1 MSSVDFLG
9 ALGAGADIDSK
20 ALVEALVAAERA
32 PREAAINSR
41 VAKTESEIS
50 AFGRVLS
57 SLETLSTA
65 FSGLNDADDFADFVV
80 NVNGA
85 LASDGS
91 PAYSVAASTEVEA
104 GITEV
109 KAGVGRDQGPLGVGD
124 GLRGHDHRA

>member
-57 SLETLSTA
+57 SLRLSPPR
-65 FSGLNDADDFADFVV
+65 FLD
-80 NVNGA
+80 
-85 LASDGS
+85 
-91 PAYSVAASTEVEA
+91 
-104 GITEV
+104 
-109 KAGVGRDQGPLGVGD
+109 
-124 GLRGHDHRA
+124 